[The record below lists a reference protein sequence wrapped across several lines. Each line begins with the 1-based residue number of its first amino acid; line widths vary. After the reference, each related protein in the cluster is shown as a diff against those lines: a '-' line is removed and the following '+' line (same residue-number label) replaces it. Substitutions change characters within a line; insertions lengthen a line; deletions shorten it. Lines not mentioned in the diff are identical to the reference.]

1 MKIKSLFFVVL
12 SVVFLASCA
21 KESTLPTP
29 ELSSTEETVTVKTYT
44 NSPAFSLNWDFTGG
58 DAEIV
63 KTYIQFSSDKEFI
76 SSHVASASGNSYLV
90 TYRDIQKMNAIFGE
104 TSDFVLYVRL
114 LIEGEDVQSRYSNK
128 LAINI
133 DLP

>member
-1 MKIKSLFFVVL
+1 
-12 SVVFLASCA
+12 
-21 KESTLPTP
+21 
-29 ELSSTEETVTVKTYT
+29 
-44 NSPAFSLNWDFTGG
+44 
-58 DAEIV
+58 
-63 KTYIQFSSDKEFI
+63 
-76 SSHVASASGNSYLV
+76 
-90 TYRDIQKMNAIFGE
+90 MNAIFGE